1 MEAVR
6 EAKEKFGQLIKE
18 EFGRIERMKQ
28 DTEMTDLPN
37 WTRLSLGCCREME
50 SGRL

>member
-28 DTEMTDLPN
+28 YTNMTDFAQLD
-37 WTRLSLGCCREME
+37 TIVRYVKHI
-50 SGRL
+50 